1 MKRQPNHRTY
11 PDTNCRNA
19 GLQVDALMNAYL
31 DVYDAEPIHRIELIR
46 ARVKQSRIRN
56 LAKSLGVAE
65 STLVADLGIRLGS
78 GERFGQAPSER
89 VIGLMSLI
97 GRVEAMVARHGAT
110 GFNAAKWLGTW
121 LNSPLPALGG
131 VRPGSYLDT
140 MTGQYLLNELI
151 AMTESG
157 AYA

>member
-1 MKRQPNHRTY
+1 
-11 PDTNCRNA
+11 
-19 GLQVDALMNAYL
+19 MNAYL
-31 DVYDAEPIHRIELIR
+31 DIYTAEPVRRIELIR
-46 ARVKQSRIRN
+46 ARVERSRFRS

-65 STLVADLGIRLGS
+65 STLAGVLGIRLRS
-78 GERFGQAPSER
+78 GERIGLAPSER

-97 GRVEAMVARHGAT
+97 GRVEAMVARSGAT
-110 GFNAAKWLGTW
+110 SLDSAKWLGAW

-140 MTGQYLLNELI
+140 MTGQELLGELI